1 MVSRWSFDFTKKS
14 LEDVLRRLKE
24 VLRKS
29 PGRRHDDVLKKVVA
43 TSISDQ
49 SKTSLRSKLR
59 RFYDV
64 FATSLCRLGSP
75 KPFLRKRK
83 SWIFLYQ
90 RSAFLY
96 DLFLF

>member
-29 PGRRHDDVLKKVVA
+29 PGRRHDDVLKKVAA

-64 FATSLCRLGSP
+64 FATSLRRLCVDWVNS
-75 KPFLRKRK
+75 
-83 SWIFLYQ
+83 
-90 RSAFLY
+90 
-96 DLFLF
+96 D